1 MSFDIAK
8 YPTLALVDSTQ
19 ELRLLPKESLPKLC
33 DELRRYLLDS
43 VSRSSGHFASG
54 LGTVEL
60 TVALHYVYNTPFDRL
75 IWDVGHQAYPHKI
88 LTGRRDKIGTI
99 RQKGGLHP
107 FPWRGESEYD
117 VLERRHSSTSISAGI
132 GVAIA
137 GRERRIS
144 SGARCASWRRGRFTA
159 GMAFE
164 AMNHAGDI
172 KPDLLVVLND
182 NEMSIPRT
190 SAR

>member
-60 TVALHYVYNTPFDRL
+60 TVALHYVYNTPFDQL
-75 IWDVGHQAYPHKI
+75 I
-88 LTGRRDKIGTI
+88 R
-99 RQKGGLHP
+99 
-107 FPWRGESEYD
+107 SE
-117 VLERRHSSTSISAGI
+117 ERRVGK
-132 GVAIA
+132 
-137 GRERRIS
+137 E
-144 SGARCASWRRGRFTA
+144 WRSRGSPT
-159 GMAFE
+159 
-164 AMNHAGDI
+164 H
-172 KPDLLVVLND
+172 
-182 NEMSIPRT
+182 
-190 SAR
+190 

>member
-60 TVALHYVYNTPFDRL
+60 TVALARETGVCLVASFHNFHETPPAEALVAKFAAMEKAGADVVKIAVMPQSPRDVLTLLGGAPESFGLVGIFVATPVIAFGIQHFKMAQHHALTCRTAHPKLHPAAEVLAKIKHRL
-75 IWDVGHQAYPHKI
+75 AFW
-88 LTGRRDKIGTI
+88 RRD
-99 RQKGGLHP
+99 
-107 FPWRGESEYD
+107 D
-117 VLERRHSSTSISAGI
+117 
-132 GVAIA
+132 
-137 GRERRIS
+137 
-144 SGARCASWRRGRFTA
+144 
-159 GMAFE
+159 
-164 AMNHAGDI
+164 
-172 KPDLLVVLND
+172 
-182 NEMSIPRT
+182 
-190 SAR
+190 

>member
-60 TVALHYVYNTPFDRL
+60 TVALHYVYNT
-75 IWDVGHQAYPHKI
+75 
-88 LTGRRDKIGTI
+88 RR
-99 RQKGGLHP
+99 
-107 FPWRGESEYD
+107 
-117 VLERRHSSTSISAGI
+117 SISL
-132 GVAIA
+132 
-137 GRERRIS
+137 
-144 SGARCASWRRGRFTA
+144 SGTWVTRP
-159 GMAFE
+159 
-164 AMNHAGDI
+164 I
-172 KPDLLVVLND
+172 
-182 NEMSIPRT
+182 RT
-190 SAR
+190 KF

>member
-60 TVALHYVYNTPFDRL
+60 TVALHCRHLFETRTTHCICTFVNFTQRTVNNVYRHGRLLAFQRVCNTR
-75 IWDVGHQAYPHKI
+75 HQCF
-88 LTGRRDKIGTI
+88 G
-99 RQKGGLHP
+99 
-107 FPWRGESEYD
+107 
-117 VLERRHSSTSISAGI
+117 
-132 GVAIA
+132 
-137 GRERRIS
+137 
-144 SGARCASWRRGRFTA
+144 
-159 GMAFE
+159 
-164 AMNHAGDI
+164 
-172 KPDLLVVLND
+172 
-182 NEMSIPRT
+182 
-190 SAR
+190 